1 MAVRIAE
8 LDLRRP
14 IEPIALDPDYS
25 ALWLLVRLGRQP
37 LGMLRL
43 ERPRQPEGLPQ
54 IGRRAR
60 GYVYERHELWAAA
73 ERELGLQIW
82 AAQSAP
88 PAEGPTPPIS
98 VVVCTHDRPDALRH
112 CLAAL
117 ARLDYPDFEVV
128 VVDNASAG
136 DETAR
141 VVAASGFRYAREE
154 RPGLDWAR
162 NRGLAEARH
171 AIVAYTDDDVQVDAD
186 WLRGLAGA
194 FADPAVAAATGLVL
208 PAELETK
215 AQLYFEQ
222 YGGMSKGFAARLLH
236 RDRLGGAGI
245 IGAHQ
250 CGVGANMAFRRAA
263 LEALG
268 GFDTALDVG
277 TPAFGGGDIDIF
289 HRLLAAGMA
298 LHYEPM
304 ALVWHQ
310 HRRDMPGLRRQ
321 IYSNG
326 RAFGVYLRKIWR
338 DQTAPRRAT
347 AEYAARWLV
356 GWVLRRLVDRLRGRE
371 GLPLSV
377 LWAEAWGACHALA
390 AFRETY
396 RRDAAL
402 RAAPMSAEEPVRVN
416 R

>member
-1 MAVRIAE
+1 MPIRIAE
-8 LDLRRP
+8 LDLERP
-14 IEPIALDPDYS
+14 IETIALDPDYTG
-25 ALWLLVRLGRQP
+25 LWLLVRFGRQP
-37 LGMLRL
+37 LGLLKL
-43 ERPRQPEGLPQ
+43 ERPLTEAERWG
-54 IGRRAR
+54 GRPAR
-60 GYVYERHELWAAA
+60 GYVYERHELWSIV
-73 ERELGLQIW
+73 ERELGQQLW
-82 AAQSAP
+82 LARSVP
-88 PAEGPTPPIS
+88 PADVPAPPIS
-98 VVVCTHDRPDALRH
+98 VVVCTRDRPEPLQH

-171 AIVAYTDDDVQVDAD
+171 AIVAYTDDDVQVDAG
-186 WLRGLAGA
+186 WLRGLAIG
-194 FADPAVAAATGLVL
+194 FADPRVAGVTGLVL
-208 PAELETK
+208 PAELEAK
-215 AQLYFEQ
+215 AQIYFEQ
-222 YGGMSKGFAARLLH
+222 YGGMSKGFSPRLLH
-236 RDRLGGAGI
+236 RDRLGDAGV

-250 CGVGANMAFRRAA
+250 CGVGANMAYRKAA

-277 TPAFGGGDIDIF
+277 TPSFGGGDVDMF
-289 HRLLAAGMA
+289 HRALAAGMS
-298 LHYEPM
+298 LHYEPA

-326 RAFGVYLRKIWR
+326 RAFGVYLQKIWR
-338 DQTAPRRAT
+338 DRTAPRRAT
-347 AEYAARWLV
+347 AEYAARWLG
-356 GWVLRRLVDRLRGRE
+356 GWVLRRLADRLRGRLS
-371 GLPLSV
+371 LPLSV
-377 LWAEAWGACHALA
+377 VWAEVWGACHTLS

-396 RRDAAL
+396 RRDAEL
-402 RAAPMSAEEPVRVN
+402 RAAPAPVGQSVEVAR
-416 R
+416 